1 MKKVLTFLFIIPIIN
16 GCTPLT
22 IMSVGGFVYDRYEKK
37 AIEVRLDE
45 LEQKEKK
52 NVREVF

>member
-1 MKKVLTFLFIIPIIN
+1 
-16 GCTPLT
+16 
-22 IMSVGGFVYDRYEKK
+22 MSVGGFVYDRYEKK